1 MAIANVNSPGNSNVG
16 STSQTVQSSLADKD
30 TFLKLLAAQLKY
42 QDPMNPVDNS
52 EFLAQ
57 TAQFTAVEQ
66 MTALADA
73 TKANMFSNQMS
84 QGVGMIGKTVTYQ
97 PPLDDA
103 GNVPD
108 QRTGSVSGVIVENGA
123 VKLVVGADH
132 VDVTQVIK
140 IVENGDVTTDP
151 GNPDPTDSDTGLS
164 DPTDP
169 TGTDDSVPD
178 PEGSG
183 S

>member
-52 EFLAQ
+52 QFLAQ

-108 QRTGSVSGVIVENGA
+108 QRTGSVSGVIVEGGA
-123 VKLVVGADH
+123 VKLVIGDDH

-140 IVENGDVTTDP
+140 IVADADAVTDP
-151 GNPDPTDSDTGLS
+151 AAGTPDPA
-164 DPTDP
+164 DPP
-169 TGTDDSVPD
+169 TGTDGNA
-178 PEGSG
+178 PEGAES
-183 S
+183 